1 MEMKIHQNIMNNKHL
16 LIALG
21 LLLAC
26 NHATY
31 AQKGKSKEAK
41 TTFQTAEPWKPET
54 DVRADA
60 TMVYGT
66 LDKPGVTFEQRI
78 QSWRDKGYLT
88 EFITG
93 VAWGDYKDYFLG
105 KWDGVD
111 GHLKEGQRDRNGNE
125 IAHGHLIPY
134 IVPTESFIRYMQETQ
149 IKRVIDAGITSI
161 YLEEPE
167 FWMRGG
173 YSEAFHSEWQKYY
186 NFPWRPQHESPENR
200 NAKQIGVED
209 VLQFMDENF
218 DPEKDSHLKL
228 LYIESIQNPD
238 RLLYHASSL
247 IRKGC
252 KIAAIKAGSSESGSR
267 AASSHTGAI
276 ASSDSAVE
284 ALFRKAGIVRCFSR
298 EELTTVGCV
307 FTLPEL
313 KGKNF
318 AIITHAGG
326 PGVMLT
332 DALSIL

>member
-1 MEMKIHQNIMNNKHL
+1 MLSACFLPAIML
-16 LIALG
+16 LMRK
-21 LLLAC
+21 
-26 NHATY
+26 
-31 AQKGKSKEAK
+31 KGKSKEAK
-41 TTFQTAEPWKPET
+41 TTFQTSEPWKPET

-88 EFITG
+88 EFMTG

-173 YSEAFHSEWQKYY
+173 YSEAFKSNGRNIIIPLESSARIYPKTHT
-186 NFPWRPQHESPENR
+186 FPTN
-200 NAKQIGVED
+200 
-209 VLQFMDENF
+209 
-218 DPEKDSHLKL
+218 
-228 LYIESIQNPD
+228 
-238 RLLYHASSL
+238 
-247 IRKGC
+247 
-252 KIAAIKAGSSESGSR
+252 
-267 AASSHTGAI
+267 
-276 ASSDSAVE
+276 
-284 ALFRKAGIVRCFSR
+284 
-298 EELTTVGCV
+298 
-307 FTLPEL
+307 
-313 KGKNF
+313 
-318 AIITHAGG
+318 
-326 PGVMLT
+326 
-332 DALSIL
+332 

>member
-1 MEMKIHQNIMNNKHL
+1 MNNKHL

-41 TTFQTAEPWKPET
+41 TTFQTSEPWKPET

-88 EFITG
+88 EFMTG

-161 YLEEPE
+161 
-167 FWMRGG
+167 FW
-173 YSEAFHSEWQKYY
+173 K
-186 NFPWRPQHESPENR
+186 NR
-200 NAKQIGVED
+200 SSGCVADIA
-209 VLQFMDENF
+209 
-218 DPEKDSHLKL
+218 KL
-228 LYIESIQNPD
+228 LNPNG
-238 RLLYHASSL
+238 RNIIISPGELSTNLP
-247 IRKGC
+247 KT
-252 KIAAIKAGSSESGSR
+252 
-267 AASSHTGAI
+267 HT
-276 ASSDSAVE
+276 
-284 ALFRKAGIVRCFSR
+284 FP
-298 EELTTVGCV
+298 T
-307 FTLPEL
+307 
-313 KGKNF
+313 N
-318 AIITHAGG
+318 
-326 PGVMLT
+326 
-332 DALSIL
+332 